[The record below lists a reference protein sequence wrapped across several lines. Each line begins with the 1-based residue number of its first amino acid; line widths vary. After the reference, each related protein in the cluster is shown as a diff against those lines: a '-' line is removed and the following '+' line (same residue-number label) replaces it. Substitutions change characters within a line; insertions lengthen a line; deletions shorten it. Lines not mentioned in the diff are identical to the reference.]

1 MNKEENLKCHIND
14 KIFSLLSPVV
24 ILNNAAKPT
33 LMNFL
38 CKINPP
44 KRIQLVHAHFYSLS
58 L

>member
-24 ILNNAAKPT
+24 ILNNAAKPP
-33 LMNFL
+33 LMNVL

-44 KRIQLVHAHFYSLS
+44 ERTVSTCSFSRDLK
-58 L
+58 

>member
-1 MNKEENLKCHIND
+1 MNKDENIKCHIND

-33 LMNFL
+33 LMNVL
-38 CKINPP
+38 CEINPP
-44 KRIQLVHAHFYSLS
+44 KRIQLAYTNLYSLY

>member
-1 MNKEENLKCHIND
+1 MNKEENLKCQIND
-14 KIFSLLSPVV
+14 IIISLLSPVV

-33 LMNFL
+33 LMNFS

-44 KRIQLVHAHFYSLS
+44 KRIQLVLVHFYSLY